1 MGNLEGKR
9 ALLIDD
15 VLTAGT
21 AIKNSIEI
29 IESNRGTFVGA
40 LVALDREEPYDSD
53 KTFQEFYAEQGIKIH
68 SIAKISE
75 LKK

>member
-1 MGNLEGKR
+1 M
-9 ALLIDD
+9 
-15 VLTAGT
+15 
-21 AIKNSIEI
+21 
-29 IESNRGTFVGA
+29 GA
-40 LVALDREEPYDSD
+40 LVALDREESYDSD

>member
-1 MGNLEGKR
+1 M
-9 ALLIDD
+9 
-15 VLTAGT
+15 
-21 AIKNSIEI
+21 
-29 IESNRGTFVGA
+29 GA

-53 KTFQEFYAEQGIKIH
+53 KTFLEFYAEQGIRIH